1 VAGAF
6 DCACSGYHAREVSEP
21 TIAARLVAPLLDA
34 CAKLGGA
41 GLPLSL
47 ARRFELELGD
57 SNDPEIRLPLSRFYD
72 LLERAAALTGDDL
85 LGMHYS
91 LALDAATFG
100 VLGFL
105 AITSPNLGTAFERM
119 FRYQALLAEGETGSI
134 ARAHGRVTLSIVN
147 WGPPRLAHRL
157 WNEAAMV
164 DIVVNGRRLVGHDF
178 EVLEVRFR
186 HPAHAAAERLRE
198 TIAAPLRFDA
208 EDNAVVVPE
217 AALALPMP
225 SADPAMFEYF
235 DREAARRVADRQP
248 PSPTVLDDVRRMI
261 EASLPDGLPELATLA
276 ARLGQSPRTLQR
288 RLAEH
293 GTSLRK
299 LIDEVRHELALR
311 HLAAELSIAEISW
324 LLGFSQPS
332 AFHRAFRRWTDR
344 TPAQWRTDRLA

>member
-1 VAGAF
+1 
-6 DCACSGYHAREVSEP
+6 VSEP

-41 GLPLSL
+41 ALGLEL
-47 ARRFELELGD
+47 ARRFELD
-57 SNDPEIRLPLSRFYD
+57 RASTNDPELRLPLPRFYE
-72 LLERAAALTGDDL
+72 LLEHAAELTGEDL
-85 LGMHYS
+85 LGLHYS

-105 AITSPNLGTAFERM
+105 AMTSPDLGTAFDRM

-134 ARAHGRVTLSIVN
+134 DRAGGRVTISMLN
-147 WGPPRLAHRL
+147 YGPPRLAHRL
-157 WNEAAMV
+157 WNEAAIV
-164 DIVVNGRRLVGHDF
+164 DMVVNGRRMVGHDF

-186 HPAHAAAERLRE
+186 HARPPAAERLHE
-198 TIAAPLRFDA
+198 ALGAPLRFDA
-208 EDNAVVVPE
+208 RDNAVVLPE
-217 AALALPMP
+217 AVLALPMP

-235 DREAARRVADRQP
+235 DREAARRMAERP
-248 PSPTVLDDVRRMI
+248 APTVLDDVRRTI
-261 EASLPDGLPELATLA
+261 EATLPDGVPELAALA
-276 ARLGQSPRTLQR
+276 ERLHQSPRTLQR

-299 LIDEVRHELALR
+299 LIDDVRHELALR

-344 TPAQWRTDRLA
+344 TPAQWRQD